1 MMNNRGLAAKSYIAS
16 TLLNSPHAELFSR
29 TCEEQAAPSGTTAAS
44 VDPFINRYNLRET
57 LRNMADDDQACRTL
71 AIMGE
76 SGSSVSCS
84 YLLASHGAAK
94 SRSCPR
100 LQAVAPGG
108 LAAVKIDPRDYTG
121 MGVEE
126 RRWQIAKDLLVS
138 LGMTRRWNRSRRTPA
153 T

>member
-1 MMNNRGLAAKSYIAS
+1 
-16 TLLNSPHAELFSR
+16 
-29 TCEEQAAPSGTTAAS
+29 
-44 VDPFINRYNLRET
+44 
-57 LRNMADDDQACRTL
+57 MADDDQACRTL